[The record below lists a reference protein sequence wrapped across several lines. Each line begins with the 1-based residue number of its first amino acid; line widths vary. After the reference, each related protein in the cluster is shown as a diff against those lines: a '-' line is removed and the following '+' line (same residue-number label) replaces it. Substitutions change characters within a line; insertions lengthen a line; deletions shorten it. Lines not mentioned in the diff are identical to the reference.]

1 MSTTIINNYV
11 GGEPLES
18 IMTRLDELA
27 AQQTDILNKLNE
39 GHAEILDKITDLEDQ
54 LLNVELPVDAEATL
68 AALRE
73 KAQALADIVPGSPGD
88 EELPME
94 EPVGE

>member
-54 LLNVELPVDAEATL
+54 LLNIELPADAEATL
-68 AALRE
+68 ELLKE
-73 KAQALADIVPGSPGD
+73 KAQALADIVPGSPAD
-88 EELPME
+88 EFPPLPE
-94 EPVGE
+94 E